1 MKNSCQK
8 PLIFSNLNLLSI
20 LPNLASLKFALALM
34 NMSSHMLLAFLLIEI
49 QQYVT
54 NQEQIIHKTFPDCAK
69 LCLLVPLYVCCIQYN
84 AHL

>member
-8 PLIFSNLNLLSI
+8 EPYNLYLLSI
-20 LPNLASLKFALALM
+20 LPNLALFKFALALM
-34 NMSSHMLLAFLLIEI
+34 NMSSHMLLAFLLIET

-54 NQEQIIHKTFPDCAK
+54 NQEQIKHKTFPDCAK
-69 LCLLVPLYVCCIQYN
+69 LCLLVPLYVCCTQYN

>member
-1 MKNSCQK
+1 MKNSCQNN
-8 PLIFSNLNLLSI
+8 STNTNLNLLSI
-20 LPNLASLKFALALM
+20 SPNLASLKFALALM
-34 NMSSHMLLAFLLIEI
+34 NMSSHMLLAFLLIET

-69 LCLLVPLYVCCIQYN
+69 LCLLVPLYVCCTQYN

>member
-1 MKNSCQK
+1 M
-8 PLIFSNLNLLSI
+8 LSI

-49 QQYVT
+49 QQCVT
-54 NQEQIIHKTFPDCAK
+54 NQEQIIHKTFPECAK
-69 LCLLVPLYVCCIQYN
+69 LCLLVPLYVCCTQYN